1 MTDSAFVEQLITGLT
16 TGCVYALVAL
26 ALVMIYQT
34 THLVNF
40 AQGEMA
46 VLSTYL
52 VLVLISRGMS
62 YWAAF
67 AITLGVSFLFGVAV
81 ERLLMRRFS
90 GKPVI
95 TIVIV
100 MVGMM
105 ILFNGIA
112 GFAFGYEVR
121 RFDSPFDSIAWL
133 KTGFMSPH
141 EAGVGLVTLIVLF
154 FVYTF
159 FRFTKLGLAM
169 RGAAANPLS
178 SQFVGIDVGWILA
191 LGWGLAAAI
200 GAIGGVMT
208 APMVFLDPNMMLN
221 VILYSFAGAVL
232 GGISNP
238 WGAVAGGLMLGVAE
252 NLVGAYLIG
261 SDLKLAFVL
270 AVIVAVL
277 TLAPN
282 GLFGRRLVHRV

>member
-1 MTDSAFVEQLITGLT
+1 MTGSAFMQQLMTGLT

-46 VLSTYL
+46 VLSTYMVWGL
-52 VLVLISRGMS
+52 VAKGMP
-62 YWAAF
+62 YWIAF
-67 AITLGVSFLFGVAV
+67 ALTLAVSFLFGVAI

-90 GKPVI
+90 GKPII
-95 TIVIV
+95 TVVIV

-121 RFDSPFDSIAWL
+121 RFDSPFTGIGWL
-133 KTGFMSPH
+133 SSSFMSPH
-141 EAGVGLVTLIVLF
+141 EAGVGIVTLLVLLL
-154 FVYTF
+154 VYAF
-159 FRFTKLGLAM
+159 FRFTRLGLAM

-191 LGWGLAAAI
+191 LGWGLAAMI
-200 GAIGGVMT
+200 GAIGGAMT
-208 APMVFLDPNMMLN
+208 APVVFLDPNMMLN

-238 WGAVAGGLMLGVAE
+238 WGAVAGGLILGVAE
-252 NLVGAYLIG
+252 NLVGTYLIG

-270 AVIVAVL
+270 AIIVAVL

-282 GLFGRRLVHRV
+282 GLFGRRLVNRV